1 MIRNQYQLNMESF
14 SISLS
19 EMEDKGKRFKRLLII
34 LTSIFLATSISAYFL
49 FYKNSPNIWIF
60 FGFGIYLLLYIYFG
74 YVGYNKK
81 MFVNSDDFAIEY
93 QFGFFSKVPDK
104 IIWETITKVKLGF
117 TYIAFHKKTGKRKV
131 MQIGWLPY
139 SKVKEIKNMVNSFC
153 IDKGINVEVAEYH
166 KEEEF
171 EEKEELGN
179 Y

>member
-1 MIRNQYQLNMESF
+1 MEPF

-19 EMEDKGKRFKRLLII
+19 EMTDKGSRFKRLLII
-34 LTSIFLATSISAYFL
+34 LTISFLVTSLIAYFL
-49 FYKNSPNIWIF
+49 FLKGNNSNIWIIL
-60 FGFGIYLLLYIYFG
+60 GFGVYLFLYIYFG

-153 IDKGINVEVAEYH
+153 NDKGIEVEIAEYH

-171 EEKEELGN
+171 EKNEQLGN